1 MPQLIAFFD
10 FDGTITTKDTLLEFI
25 KFSRGRFRYYI
36 GFLLNSPWLVAMKL
50 KVISNQT
57 AKQRIFTWFFRNH
70 SLDDFQEQCSRFAT
84 TAIPGLLRP
93 KALKEI
99 QLLQEKGATVVV
111 VSASPE
117 NWILPW
123 ARTLSLSVI
132 STRLETAN
140 NVLTGRIYLRNCHGK
155 EKCARIRENYQ
166 LEDFSDIYAY
176 GDSSGDKPMLELA
189 TKSFYKPF
197 R

>member
-25 KFSRGRFRYYI
+25 KFSKGRFKFYL
-36 GFLLNSPWLVAMKL
+36 GFLLNSPWLIGMKFR
-50 KVISNQT
+50 VISNQT

-70 SLDDFQEQCSRFAT
+70 PLDDFQEQCSRFAT

>member
-25 KFSRGRFRYYI
+25 KFSKGRFKFYL
-36 GFLLNSPWLVAMKL
+36 GFLLNSPWLIAMKF

-57 AKQRIFTWFFRNH
+57 AKQQIFTWFFRNH
-70 SLDDFQEQCSRFAT
+70 PLDDFQEQCSRFAT
-84 TAIPGLLRP
+84 TVIPGLLRP

-99 QLLQEKGATVVV
+99 QLLQEKGATVVI

-123 ARTLSLSVI
+123 AQALSLSVI